1 MEKIQEII
9 YLPSL
14 RCNLNCKHCGEI
26 QDIKKEQEIDSTVI
40 LEKIEKSL
48 LTENMT
54 ISISGG
60 EPFLNNTL
68 PEFIIEGLKRT
79 QHKFSITSNG
89 YFKKEIER
97 AVESI
102 KTEDRNRI
110 EFHISIDGTEKT
122 HNKIR
127 RNIRSF
133 QKAVETIKYLS
144 KQKIN
149 VCINTVAQKENLHEL
164 AEIKDF
170 FKSISD
176 SIAVSFIPLVTDIS
190 ENPQENL
197 YTFAYQ
203 SALWGYAA
211 TEIDKKKILSKGTWG
226 GVGHTCHAGMQN
238 IVIGPDGKVYACVTG
253 AFYKRSGR
261 DKFCMGDLRDHSLD
275 EILLNEEKRKDVLEK
290 AVKTC
295 DGCTNA
301 CEVAREVYLFGMK
314 KQLDIKELPAAF
326 ELEQERKIGD
336 ALLDYDGWHGMEKR
350 EDGSAFCWSSNLESN
365 VFVRN
370 DGRKIRISYT
380 KITSD
385 LKVKI
390 FIDGMESYFDTTDEL
405 QQNVTLDVV
414 SENRYVQISFLTDSL
429 KCPKQIFNS
438 TDERYLGIALENI
451 NVYS

>member
-1 MEKIQEII
+1 MFSYSKKYYMQKEKHTMEKIQEII

-203 SALWGYAA
+203 SALWDYAA

-226 GVGHTCHAGMQN
+226 GRTHLSCWNAKYCYRAG
-238 IVIGPDGKVYACVTG
+238 
-253 AFYKRSGR
+253 
-261 DKFCMGDLRDHSLD
+261 
-275 EILLNEEKRKDVLEK
+275 
-290 AVKTC
+290 
-295 DGCTNA
+295 
-301 CEVAREVYLFGMK
+301 
-314 KQLDIKELPAAF
+314 
-326 ELEQERKIGD
+326 
-336 ALLDYDGWHGMEKR
+336 W
-350 EDGSAFCWSSNLESN
+350 
-365 VFVRN
+365 
-370 DGRKIRISYT
+370 
-380 KITSD
+380 
-385 LKVKI
+385 
-390 FIDGMESYFDTTDEL
+390 
-405 QQNVTLDVV
+405 
-414 SENRYVQISFLTDSL
+414 
-429 KCPKQIFNS
+429 
-438 TDERYLGIALENI
+438 
-451 NVYS
+451 